1 VENSQ
6 KDRAEGEMVEK
17 HEAECYGCASRCVL
31 TASRVMHM
39 CSYQQSTMQIGVSL
53 VNCFILLY

>member
-1 VENSQ
+1 M
-6 KDRAEGEMVEK
+6 AEGKMVEK

-39 CSYQQSTMQIGVSL
+39 CSYQQSKMQIGVSL
-53 VNCFILLY
+53 VSCFNFIALTV